1 MGNRIAFGRSNK
13 HFSAREYV
21 EAMGNVRTN
30 GAGAPDLKDIRAVSE
45 ELHTVGSPLARL
57 AAEARADREVAA
69 MAAGYGSRR
78 AHAGGIGREN
88 RTGRTADL
96 PPGALEPGMRVNSG
110 CNTGIFCDGDIL
122 GFSTLGSA
130 IDPLDG
136 PAAAGDVELGNEVQV
151 DSGNAVRYQGHYF
164 FWEGRDR
171 LNDFEVTPSYL
182 VSAVIGGEQQ
192 LVGGGGAENGIT
204 SSVFALTDIPL
215 DIGWKRFGTE
225 RATTLRLV
233 MGNYVPG
240 TSLDFN
246 YVWWGNAVEKA

>member
-1 MGNRIAFGRSNK
+1 MGNLIRSNK
-13 HFSAREYV
+13 HFNAREYV
-21 EAMGNVRTN
+21 EAMQNVRTN
-30 GAGAPDLKDIRAVSE
+30 ASGAPDLKDIRAISE
-45 ELHTVGSPLARL
+45 ELHVVGSPLAKL
-57 AAEARADREVAA
+57 AAEAKADRDSQLAS
-69 MAAGYGSRR
+69 AAGYGSRAAR
-78 AHAGGIGREN
+78 AGGIGREQ
-88 RTGRTADL
+88 RPSRTADL
-96 PPGALEPGMRVNSG
+96 TPAELEPGMRVNPG
-110 CNTGIFCDGDIL
+110 CTTGIFCDGDIL

-130 IDPLDG
+130 IDPLAG
-136 PAAAGDVELGNEVQV
+136 PAAVGAVALGNEVQV

-225 RATTLRLV
+225 RATTLRLI
-233 MGNYVPG
+233 MGNYVPN